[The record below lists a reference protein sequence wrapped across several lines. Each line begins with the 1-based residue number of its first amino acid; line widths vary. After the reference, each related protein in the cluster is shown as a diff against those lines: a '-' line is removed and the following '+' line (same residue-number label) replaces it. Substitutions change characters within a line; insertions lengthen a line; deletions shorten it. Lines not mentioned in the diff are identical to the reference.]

1 MNQNMVQMKRLITL
15 YIILSSTFC
24 AYSQDVEKTI
34 TLEGVTVK
42 AAKVV
47 NKADGMI
54 IYPTDAQKQ
63 ASNNGYNILEKLT
76 LANLRI
82 DNISHSIT
90 AIDNR
95 GGVQI
100 RINGIVVG
108 KSEMLALNP
117 KDIAKI
123 VFINNPGVR
132 YGDGIAYVIDIVTRR
147 NESGYTVGTDLTSA
161 LTTLQGDGMVYGKW
175 NKGKSELSLSYDI
188 SGYRTKGEKSK
199 QSAEYTLT
207 DGSIYTIER
216 KDVES
221 LRKSIAHDAKLT
233 YNWADSTATVF
244 QASLSGTFSNTP
256 DNYNIKDI
264 ADGTRQ
270 YKATSRA
277 KDKSYSPILD
287 LYFFRQ
293 ITPRQSITA
302 NAVGTYISTQTSS
315 FYDEGTPYKYDVDG
329 KTASLLTEVVY
340 ENRLKPFTLST
351 GLNNSYK
358 YIKNDYLGDASSL
371 TKTNNNRLY
380 AFAEIKGIL
389 QPFSYTLGLGASY
402 IHYTQNGHRYNFWTF
417 HPKAS
422 LTYRINNSM
431 QLSYTYQMQDK
442 VSRIAMT
449 SDAIVRTNSMEW
461 TVGNPDL
468 KPSHDMEHRL
478 QFSYNNNRLQT
489 FVEGYY
495 KQCLKPNMAH
505 YERTDDNQFIYTQIN
520 QKEIDALNIMAY
532 ASYWLLP
539 EKLQI
544 AANGGIYRCFNF
556 GYDYTHCYTSWFYA
570 SSITAYLGNFT
581 LQGYVDNGNR
591 FLEGESKGY
600 NGAYSV
606 LKASYTW
613 RDWQFSLSWANPFMS
628 NYKSYENE
636 LLNRNLYKHT
646 IGYSKANSNMISLN
660 ISWRLSRGSKHKSAE
675 KTINLRDTDNGIIK

>member
-1 MNQNMVQMKRLITL
+1 MKRLVTL
-15 YIILSSTFC
+15 SIILSSTFC
-24 AYSQDVEKTI
+24 AYAQDVEKTI
-34 TLEGVTVK
+34 TLDEVTVK
-42 AAKVV
+42 VAKVV

-63 ASNNGYNILEKLT
+63 ASNNGYSILEKLT
-76 LANLRI
+76 LANLRV

-108 KSEMLALNP
+108 KQEMLALNP
-117 KDIAKI
+117 KDITKI
-123 VFINNPGVR
+123 DFINNPGVR

-147 NESGYTVGTDLTSA
+147 NESGYTIGTDLASA

-175 NKGKSELSLSYDI
+175 NRGKSEWSLSYGV
-188 SGYRTKGEKSK
+188 SGYKTKGSKSK
-199 QSAEYTLT
+199 QLAEYTLT

-216 KDVES
+216 NDVES
-221 LRKSIAHDAKLT
+221 LRKSISHDAKLT

-244 QASLSGTFSNTP
+244 QASLSGAFNNAP
-256 DNYNIKDI
+256 DNYTVKDI
-264 ADGTRQ
+264 TDGTRQ
-270 YKATSRA
+270 YRATSRA
-277 KDKSYSPILD
+277 KDKSLSPVLD
-287 LYFFRQ
+287 IYFFRQ
-293 ITPRQSITA
+293 LTPRQSITA

-315 FYDEGTPYKYDVDG
+315 YYDEGTPYQYDVDG
-329 KTASLLTEVVY
+329 KTASLLTEIIY
-340 ENRLKPFTLST
+340 ENRLKPFTFST

-358 YIKNDYLGDASSL
+358 YIKNDYLGDASAL

-380 AFAEIKGIL
+380 AFAEIKGMF
-389 QPFSYTLGLGASY
+389 QPFSYTLGVGTSY

-422 LTYRINNSM
+422 LTYQINNSM

-449 SDAIVRTNSMEW
+449 SDAMVRINSMEW

-520 QKEIDALNIMAY
+520 QKDIDVLDVYAY

-570 SSITAYLGNFT
+570 GSITAYLGHFT
-581 LQGYVDNGNR
+581 LQGYIDNGNR

-600 NGAYSV
+600 NEAYSV

-613 RDWQFSLSWANPFMS
+613 RDLQFSLSWAKPFDS
-628 NYKSYENE
+628 NHKSYENE

-646 IGYSKANSNMISLN
+646 IGYSKDSGNLVTLN

-675 KTINLRDTDNGIIK
+675 KKINLHDTDNGIMK

>member
-1 MNQNMVQMKRLITL
+1 MKRLVTL
-15 YIILSSTFC
+15 SIILSSTFC
-24 AYSQDVEKTI
+24 AYAQDVEKTI
-34 TLEGVTVK
+34 TLDEVTVK
-42 AAKVV
+42 VAKVV

-63 ASNNGYNILEKLT
+63 ASNNGYSILEKLT
-76 LANLRI
+76 LANLRV

-90 AIDNR
+90 AIENR

-108 KSEMLALNP
+108 KQEMLALNP
-117 KDIAKI
+117 KDITKI
-123 VFINNPGVR
+123 DFINNPGVR

-147 NESGYTVGTDLTSA
+147 NESGYTIGTDLASA

-175 NKGKSELSLSYDI
+175 NRGKSEWSLSYGV
-188 SGYRTKGEKSK
+188 SGYKTKGSKSK
-199 QSAEYTLT
+199 QLAEYTLT

-216 KDVES
+216 NDVES
-221 LRKSIAHDAKLT
+221 LRKSISHDAKLT

-244 QASLSGTFSNTP
+244 QASLSGAFNNAP
-256 DNYNIKDI
+256 DNYTVKDI
-264 ADGTRQ
+264 TDGTRQ
-270 YKATSRA
+270 YRATSRA
-277 KDKSYSPILD
+277 KDKSLSPVLD
-287 LYFFRQ
+287 IYFFRQ
-293 ITPRQSITA
+293 LTPCQSITA

-315 FYDEGTPYKYDVDG
+315 YYDEGTPYQYDVDG
-329 KTASLLTEVVY
+329 KTASLLTEIIY
-340 ENRLKPFTLST
+340 ENRLKPFTFST

-358 YIKNDYLGDASSL
+358 YIKNDYLGDASAL

-380 AFAEIKGIL
+380 AFAEIKGMF
-389 QPFSYTLGLGASY
+389 QPFSYTLGVGTSY

-422 LTYRINNSM
+422 LTYQINNSM

-449 SDAIVRTNSMEW
+449 SDAMVRINSMEW

-520 QKEIDALNIMAY
+520 QKDIDVLDVYAY

-570 SSITAYLGNFT
+570 GSITAYLGHFT
-581 LQGYVDNGNR
+581 LQGYIDNGNR

-600 NGAYSV
+600 NEAYSV

-613 RDWQFSLSWANPFMS
+613 RDLQFSLSWAKPFDS
-628 NYKSYENE
+628 NHKSYENE

-646 IGYSKANSNMISLN
+646 IGYSKDSGNLVTLN

-675 KTINLRDTDNGIIK
+675 KKINLHDTDNGIMK

>member
-1 MNQNMVQMKRLITL
+1 MKRLITFS
-15 YIILSSTFC
+15 IILFSTFC
-24 AYSQDVEKTI
+24 AYAQDVENTI
-34 TLEGVTVK
+34 TLNEVTVK

-47 NKADGMI
+47 NKTDGMI

-63 ASNNGYNILEKLT
+63 ASNNGYSILEKLT

-123 VFINNPGVR
+123 DFINNPGVR

-175 NKGKSELSLSYDI
+175 NKGKSELSLSYDV
-188 SGYRTKGEKSK
+188 SGYRTKGEKSR
-199 QSAEYTLT
+199 QTADYTLK
-207 DGSIYTIER
+207 DGRIYTIER
-216 KDVES
+216 NDVES
-221 LRKSIAHDAKLT
+221 LRKSISHDTKLT

-244 QASLSGTFSNTP
+244 QASLSGAFNNAP
-256 DNYNIKDI
+256 DNYTVKDI
-264 ADGTRQ
+264 VDGTRQ

-277 KDKSYSPILD
+277 KDKSYSPVLD
-287 LYFFRQ
+287 IYFFRQ
-293 ITPRQSITA
+293 LTPRQSITA

-315 FYDEGTPYKYDVDG
+315 FYDEGAPYKYDVDG
-329 KTASLLTEVVY
+329 KTASLLTEVIY
-340 ENRLKPFTLST
+340 ENRLKPFTFST
-351 GLNNSYK
+351 GLNYSYK
-358 YIKNDYLGDASSL
+358 HIKNDYLGDASSL

-380 AFAEIKGIL
+380 AFAEIKGML
-389 QPFSYTLGLGASY
+389 QPFSYTLGMGASF

-422 LTYRINNSM
+422 LTYQINNSM

-449 SDAIVRTNSMEW
+449 SDAMVRTNSMEW

-478 QFSYNNNRLQT
+478 RVSYNTSRLQT

-520 QKEIDALNIMAY
+520 QKEIDALDVYAY

-613 RDWQFSLSWANPFMS
+613 RDLQLSLSWANPFKS

-636 LLNRNLYKHT
+636 LLNRNIHKHT
-646 IGYSKANSNMISLN
+646 VGYSKANGNLISLN

-675 KTINLRDTDNGIIK
+675 KRINLRDTDNGIIK

>member
-1 MNQNMVQMKRLITL
+1 MKRLITFS
-15 YIILSSTFC
+15 IILFSTFC
-24 AYSQDVEKTI
+24 AYAQDVEKTI
-34 TLEGVTVK
+34 TLNEVTVK

-47 NKADGMI
+47 NKTDGMI
-54 IYPTDAQKQ
+54 IYPSDAQKQ
-63 ASNNGYNILEKLT
+63 ASNNGYSILEKLT

-117 KDIAKI
+117 KDIVKI
-123 VFINNPGVR
+123 DFINNPGVR

-147 NESGYTVGTDLTSA
+147 NESGYTIGTDLTSA

-175 NKGKSELSLSYDI
+175 NKGKSELSLSYDV
-188 SGYRTKGEKSK
+188 SGYRTKGEKNR
-199 QSAEYTLT
+199 QTADYTLK
-207 DGSIYTIER
+207 DGRIYTIER
-216 KDVES
+216 NDVES
-221 LRKSIAHDAKLT
+221 LRKSISHDAKLT

-244 QASLSGTFSNTP
+244 QASLSGAFNNTP
-256 DNYNIKDI
+256 DNYTVKDI
-264 ADGTRQ
+264 VDGTRQ

-277 KDKSYSPILD
+277 KDKSYSPVLD
-287 LYFFRQ
+287 IYFFRQ
-293 ITPRQSITA
+293 LTPRQSITA

-315 FYDEGTPYKYDVDG
+315 FYDEGAPYKYDVDG
-329 KTASLLTEVVY
+329 KTASLLTEVIY
-340 ENRLKPFTLST
+340 ENRLKPFTFST
-351 GLNNSYK
+351 GLNYSYK
-358 YIKNDYLGDASSL
+358 HIKNDYLGDASSL

-380 AFAEIKGIL
+380 AFAEIKGML
-389 QPFSYTLGLGASY
+389 QPFSYTLGMGASF

-422 LTYRINNSM
+422 LTYQINNSM

-449 SDAIVRTNSMEW
+449 SDAMVRTNSMEW

-468 KPSHDMEHRL
+468 KPSHDIEHRL
-478 QFSYNNNRLQT
+478 RVSYNTSRLQT

-520 QKEIDALNIMAY
+520 QKEIDVLDVYAY

-613 RDWQFSLSWANPFMS
+613 RDLQLSLSWANPFKS

-636 LLNRNLYKHT
+636 LLNRNIHKHT
-646 IGYSKANSNMISLN
+646 VGYSKANGNLIFLN

-675 KTINLRDTDNGIIK
+675 KRITLRDTDNGIIK

>member
-1 MNQNMVQMKRLITL
+1 MKRLITL
-15 YIILSSTFC
+15 SFILSSTFC
-24 AYSQDVEKTI
+24 AYAQAVEKTI
-34 TLEGVTVK
+34 MLDEVTVK

-63 ASNNGYNILEKLT
+63 SSNNGYSILEKLT

-108 KSEMLALNP
+108 KPEMLALNP
-117 KDIAKI
+117 KDISKI
-123 VFINNPGVR
+123 DFVNNPGVR

-147 NESGYTVGTDLTSA
+147 KGSGYTIGTDFTSA
-161 LTTLQGDGMVYGKW
+161 FTTLQGDGMVYGKW
-175 NKGKSELSLSYDI
+175 NKGKSELSLSYDV
-188 SGYRTKGEKSK
+188 SGYKTKGEKSN
-199 QSAEYTLT
+199 QLAEYTLK
-207 DGSIYTIER
+207 DGSVYTIER
-216 KDVES
+216 NDVES
-221 LRKSIAHDAKLT
+221 LRKSISHDVKLT

-244 QASLSGTFSNTP
+244 QTSLSGAFNNAP

-264 ADGTRQ
+264 VDGICQ
-270 YKATSRA
+270 YRATNRA
-277 KDKSYSPILD
+277 KDKCYSPVLD
-287 LYFFRQ
+287 IYFFRQ
-293 ITPRQSITA
+293 LSPRQSLTA

-315 FYDEGTPYKYDVDG
+315 YYDEGTPYKYNVDG
-329 KTASLLTEVVY
+329 KTASLLTEVIY

-351 GLNNSYK
+351 GLNYSYK
-358 YIKNDYLGDASSL
+358 HIKNDYSGDASSL

-380 AFAEIKGIL
+380 AFAEIKGML
-389 QPFSYTLGLGASY
+389 QPFSYTLGIGASL
-402 IHYTQNGHRYNFWTF
+402 IHYTQNGHRYDFWTF

-422 LTYRINNSM
+422 LTYQINNSL

-449 SDAIVRTNSMEW
+449 SDAMVRTNSMEW

-468 KPSHDMEHRL
+468 KPSHDIEHRL
-478 QFSYNNNRLQT
+478 RVSYNNSRLQT

-505 YERTDDNQFIYTQIN
+505 YERTDGNQFIYTQIN
-520 QKEIDALNIMAY
+520 QKEIDVLDVYAY

-544 AANGGIYRCFNF
+544 AANGGLYRCFNF

-570 SSITAYLGNFT
+570 SSITAYLGRFT

-606 LKASYTW
+606 LKAAYTW
-613 RDWQFSLSWANPFMS
+613 RDWQFSLSWANPFS
-628 NYKSYENE
+628 NNYKSYENE
-636 LLNRNLYKHT
+636 LLNSNLYKHAV
-646 IGYSKANSNMISLN
+646 GYSKANGNLISLN

-675 KTINLRDTDNGIIK
+675 KRINLRDTDNGIIK

>member
-1 MNQNMVQMKRLITL
+1 MKRLITFS
-15 YIILSSTFC
+15 IILFSTFC
-24 AYSQDVEKTI
+24 AYAQDVENTI
-34 TLEGVTVK
+34 TLNEVTVK

-47 NKADGMI
+47 NKTDGMI

-63 ASNNGYNILEKLT
+63 ASNNGYSILEKLT

-123 VFINNPGVR
+123 DFINNPGVR

-175 NKGKSELSLSYDI
+175 NKGKSELSLSYDV
-188 SGYRTKGEKSK
+188 SGYRTKGEKSR
-199 QSAEYTLT
+199 QTADYTLK
-207 DGSIYTIER
+207 DGRIYTIER
-216 KDVES
+216 NDVES
-221 LRKSIAHDAKLT
+221 LRKSISHDAKLT

-244 QASLSGTFSNTP
+244 QASLSGAFNNAP
-256 DNYNIKDI
+256 DNYTVKDI
-264 ADGTRQ
+264 VDGTRQ

-277 KDKSYSPILD
+277 KDKSYSPVLD
-287 LYFFRQ
+287 IYFFRQ
-293 ITPRQSITA
+293 LTPRQSITA

-315 FYDEGTPYKYDVDG
+315 FYDEGAPYKYDVDG
-329 KTASLLTEVVY
+329 KTASLLTEVIY
-340 ENRLKPFTLST
+340 ENRLKPFTFST
-351 GLNNSYK
+351 GLNYSHK
-358 YIKNDYLGDASSL
+358 HIKNDYSGDASSL

-380 AFAEIKGIL
+380 AFAEIKGML
-389 QPFSYTLGLGASY
+389 QPFSYTLGMGASF

-422 LTYRINNSM
+422 LTYQINNSM

-449 SDAIVRTNSMEW
+449 SDAMVRTNSMEW

-478 QFSYNNNRLQT
+478 RVSYNTSRLQT

-520 QKEIDALNIMAY
+520 QKEIDVLDVYAY

-613 RDWQFSLSWANPFMS
+613 HDLQFSLSWSNPFMS

-636 LLNRNLYKHT
+636 LLNRNIHKHT
-646 IGYSKANSNMISLN
+646 VGYSKANGNLISLN

-675 KTINLRDTDNGIIK
+675 KRINLRDTDNGIIK

>member
-1 MNQNMVQMKRLITL
+1 MKRLITFS
-15 YIILSSTFC
+15 IILFSTFC
-24 AYSQDVEKTI
+24 AYAQDVEKTI
-34 TLEGVTVK
+34 TLDEVTVK

-63 ASNNGYNILEKLT
+63 ASNNGYSILEKLT

-82 DNISHSIT
+82 DNVSHSIT

-123 VFINNPGVR
+123 DFINNPGVR

-147 NESGYTVGTDLTSA
+147 NESGYTIGTDLTSA
-161 LTTLQGDGMVYGKW
+161 LTTLQGDDMVYGKW
-175 NKGKSELSLSYDI
+175 NKGKSELSLSYDV
-188 SGYRTKGEKSK
+188 SGYRTKGEKSR
-199 QSAEYTLT
+199 QTADYTLK
-207 DGSIYTIER
+207 DGRIYTIER
-216 KDVES
+216 NDVES
-221 LRKSIAHDAKLT
+221 LRKSISHDAKLT

-244 QASLSGTFSNTP
+244 QASLSGAFNNAP
-256 DNYNIKDI
+256 DNYTVKDI
-264 ADGTRQ
+264 VDGTRQ

-277 KDKSYSPILD
+277 KDKSYSPVLD
-287 LYFFRQ
+287 IYFFRQ
-293 ITPRQSITA
+293 LTPRQSITA

-315 FYDEGTPYKYDVDG
+315 FYDEGAPYKYDVDG
-329 KTASLLTEVVY
+329 KTASLLTEVIY
-340 ENRLKPFTLST
+340 ENRLKPFTFST
-351 GLNNSYK
+351 GLNYSYK
-358 YIKNDYLGDASSL
+358 HIKNDYSGDASSL

-380 AFAEIKGIL
+380 AFAEIKGML
-389 QPFSYTLGLGASY
+389 QHFSYTLGTGASY

-422 LTYRINNSM
+422 LTYQINNSM
-431 QLSYTYQMQDK
+431 QLRYTYQMQDK

-449 SDAIVRTNSMEW
+449 SDAMVRTNSMEW

-468 KPSHDMEHRL
+468 KPSHDMEHCLRV
-478 QFSYNNNRLQT
+478 SYNTSRLQT

-520 QKEIDALNIMAY
+520 QKEIDVLDVYAY
-532 ASYWLLP
+532 ASYWVLP

-613 RDWQFSLSWANPFMS
+613 RDLQLSLSWANPFKS

-636 LLNRNLYKHT
+636 LLNRNIHKHT
-646 IGYSKANSNMISLN
+646 VGYSKANGNLISLN

-675 KTINLRDTDNGIIK
+675 KRINLRDTDNGIIK

>member
-1 MNQNMVQMKRLITL
+1 MKRLITFS
-15 YIILSSTFC
+15 IILFSTFC
-24 AYSQDVEKTI
+24 AYAQDVENTI
-34 TLEGVTVK
+34 TLNEVTVK

-47 NKADGMI
+47 NKTDGMI

-63 ASNNGYNILEKLT
+63 ASNNGYSILEKLT

-123 VFINNPGVR
+123 DFINNPGVR

-175 NKGKSELSLSYDI
+175 NKGKSELSLSYDV
-188 SGYRTKGEKSK
+188 SGYRTKGEKSR
-199 QSAEYTLT
+199 QTADYTLK
-207 DGSIYTIER
+207 DGRIYTIER
-216 KDVES
+216 NDVES
-221 LRKSIAHDAKLT
+221 LRKSISHDTKLT

-244 QASLSGTFSNTP
+244 QASLSGAFNNAP
-256 DNYNIKDI
+256 DNYTVKDI
-264 ADGTRQ
+264 VDGTRQ

-277 KDKSYSPILD
+277 KDKSYSPVLD
-287 LYFFRQ
+287 IYFFRQ
-293 ITPRQSITA
+293 LTPRQSITA

-315 FYDEGTPYKYDVDG
+315 FYDEGAPYKYDVDG
-329 KTASLLTEVVY
+329 KTASLLTEVIY
-340 ENRLKPFTLST
+340 ENRLKPFTFST
-351 GLNNSYK
+351 GLNYSYK
-358 YIKNDYLGDASSL
+358 HIKNDYLGDASSL

-380 AFAEIKGIL
+380 AFAEIKGML
-389 QPFSYTLGLGASY
+389 QPFSYTLGMGASF

-422 LTYRINNSM
+422 LTYQINNSM

-449 SDAIVRTNSMEW
+449 SDAMVRTNSMEW

-478 QFSYNNNRLQT
+478 RVSYNTSRLQT

-520 QKEIDALNIMAY
+520 QKEIDVLDVYAY

-613 RDWQFSLSWANPFMS
+613 HDLQFSLSWSNPFMS

-636 LLNRNLYKHT
+636 LLNRNIHKHT
-646 IGYSKANSNMISLN
+646 VGYSKANGNLISLN

-675 KTINLRDTDNGIIK
+675 KRINLRDTDNGIIK

>member
-1 MNQNMVQMKRLITL
+1 MKRLIIFS
-15 YIILSSTFC
+15 IILFSTFC
-24 AYSQDVEKTI
+24 AYAQDVEKTI
-34 TLEGVTVK
+34 TLDEVSVK

-63 ASNNGYNILEKLT
+63 ASNNGYSILEKLT

-95 GGVQI
+95 GRVQI

-108 KSEMLALNP
+108 KSEMLVLNP
-117 KDIAKI
+117 KDISKI
-123 VFINNPGVR
+123 DFINNPGVR

-147 NESGYTVGTDLTSA
+147 NESGYTVGTDITSA
-161 LTTLQGDGMVYGKW
+161 LTTLQGDDMVYGKW
-175 NKGKSELSLSYDI
+175 NKGKSELSFSYDV
-188 SGYRTKGEKSK
+188 SGYKTKGEKSM
-199 QSAEYTLT
+199 QTADYTLT
-207 DGSIYTIER
+207 DGNIYTIER
-216 KDVES
+216 NDVES
-221 LRKSIAHDAKLT
+221 LRKSISHNAKLT

-244 QASLSGTFSNTP
+244 QASLGGAFNNAP
-256 DNYNIKDI
+256 NNYTVKDI
-264 ADGTRQ
+264 VDGTRQ
-270 YKATSRA
+270 YRATNRE
-277 KDKSYSPILD
+277 KDKSYSPVLD
-287 LYFFRQ
+287 IYFFRQ
-293 ITPRQSITA
+293 LTPRQSFTA
-302 NAVGTYISTQTSS
+302 NAVATYISTQTGNY
-315 FYDEGTPYKYDVDG
+315 YDEGAPYQYDVDG
-329 KTASLLTEVVY
+329 KTTSLLAEAIY
-340 ENRLKPFTLST
+340 ENRLNPFTLST
-351 GLNNSYK
+351 GFNYSYK
-358 YIKNDYLGDASSL
+358 NIKNNYLGDASSL
-371 TKTNNNRLY
+371 TNTSNNRLY
-380 AFAEIKGIL
+380 AFGEIKGTL
-389 QPFSYTLGLGASY
+389 QQLRYTLGAGASY
-402 IHYTQNGHRYNFWTF
+402 LHYTQNGHRYNFWTF

-422 LTYRINNSM
+422 LTYQINNSM
-431 QLSYTYQMQDK
+431 QLSYTFGMQDK

-449 SDAIVRTNSMEW
+449 SDAMIRTNSMEW

-468 KPSHDMEHRL
+468 KPSHDMDHRL
-478 QFSYNNNRLQT
+478 HVSYNTSRLQT

-505 YERTDDNQFIYTQIN
+505 YERTDDNQFLYTQIN
-520 QKEIDALNIMAY
+520 QKEIDALDVYAY

-570 SSITAYLGNFT
+570 GSITAYLGHFT
-581 LQGYVDNGNR
+581 LQGYIDNGNR

-606 LKASYTW
+606 MKASYTW
-613 RDWQFSLSWANPFMS
+613 RNLQFSLSWANPFNN

-636 LLNRNLYKHT
+636 LLNRNIYKHT
-646 IGYSKANSNMISLN
+646 IGYSKASGNLISLN

-675 KTINLRDTDNGIIK
+675 KRINLRDTDNGIIK

>member
-1 MNQNMVQMKRLITL
+1 MKRLITFS
-15 YIILSSTFC
+15 IILFSTFC
-24 AYSQDVEKTI
+24 AYAQDVENTI
-34 TLEGVTVK
+34 TLNEVTVK

-47 NKADGMI
+47 NKTDGMI

-63 ASNNGYNILEKLT
+63 ASNNGYSILEKLT

-123 VFINNPGVR
+123 DFINNPGVR

-147 NESGYTVGTDLTSA
+147 NGSGYTIGTDLTSA

-175 NKGKSELSLSYDI
+175 NRGKSELSLSYDV
-188 SGYRTKGEKSK
+188 SGYRTKGEKNR
-199 QSAEYTLT
+199 QTADYTLK
-207 DGSIYTIER
+207 DGRIYTIER
-216 KDVES
+216 NDVES
-221 LRKSIAHDAKLT
+221 LRKSISHDAKLT
-233 YNWADSTATVF
+233 YNWSDSTATVF
-244 QASLSGTFSNTP
+244 QASLSGAFNNAP
-256 DNYNIKDI
+256 DNYTVKDI
-264 ADGTRQ
+264 VDGTRQ

-277 KDKSYSPILD
+277 KDKSYSPVLD
-287 LYFFRQ
+287 IYFFRQ
-293 ITPRQSITA
+293 LTSRQSITA

-315 FYDEGTPYKYDVDG
+315 FYDEGAPYKYDVDG
-329 KTASLLTEVVY
+329 KTASLLTEVIY
-340 ENRLKPFTLST
+340 ENRLKPFTFST
-351 GLNNSYK
+351 GLNYSHK
-358 YIKNDYLGDASSL
+358 HIKNDYSGDASSL

-380 AFAEIKGIL
+380 AFAEIKGML
-389 QPFSYTLGLGASY
+389 QPFSYALGMGASF

-422 LTYRINNSM
+422 LTYQINNSM

-449 SDAIVRTNSMEW
+449 SDAMVRTNSMEW

-478 QFSYNNNRLQT
+478 RASYNTSRLQT

-520 QKEIDALNIMAY
+520 QKEIDVLDVYAY

-613 RDWQFSLSWANPFMS
+613 RDLQLSLSWANPFKS

-636 LLNRNLYKHT
+636 LLNRNIHKHT
-646 IGYSKANSNMISLN
+646 IGYSKANSNLISLN

-675 KTINLRDTDNGIIK
+675 KRINLRDTDNGIIK

>member
-1 MNQNMVQMKRLITL
+1 MKRFITL
-15 YIILSSTFC
+15 SIIFFSTFC
-24 AYSQDVEKTI
+24 AYAQDVENTI
-34 TLEGVTVK
+34 TLDEVTVK
-42 AAKVV
+42 ATKVV

-63 ASNNGYNILEKLT
+63 ASNNGYSVLEKLA
-76 LANLRI
+76 LPNLRI

-108 KSEMLALNP
+108 KQEMLALNP
-117 KDIAKI
+117 KDIVKI
-123 VFINNPGVR
+123 DFINNPGVR
-132 YGDGIAYVIDIVTRR
+132 YGDGIAYVIDILTRR
-147 NESGYTVGTDLTSA
+147 NESGYTIGTDLTSA

-175 NKGKSELSLSYDI
+175 NKGKSELSFSYDV
-188 SGYRTKGEKSK
+188 SGYKTKGEKST

-207 DGSIYTIER
+207 NGSIYTIER
-216 KDVES
+216 NDVES
-221 LRKSIAHDAKLT
+221 LRKSISHDAKLT

-244 QASLSGTFSNTP
+244 QASLSGAFNNAP

-264 ADGTRQ
+264 VDGTRQ
-270 YKATSRA
+270 YRATSRA
-277 KDKSYSPILD
+277 KDKSSSPVLD

-293 ITPRQSITA
+293 LTPRQSVTA
-302 NAVGTYISTQTSS
+302 NAVGTYISTNTSS
-315 FYDEGTPYKYDVDG
+315 YYDEGTPYKYDVDG
-329 KTASLLTEVVY
+329 KTASLLTEVIY
-340 ENRLKPFTLST
+340 ENRLKPFTLSA
-351 GLNNSYK
+351 GLKDSYK

-380 AFAEIKGIL
+380 AFTEIKGML
-389 QPFSYTLGLGASY
+389 QPFSYTLGTGASY

-422 LTYRINNSM
+422 LTYLINNNM
-431 QLSYTYQMQDK
+431 QLNYTYQMQDK

-449 SDAIVRTNSMEW
+449 SDAMVRTNSMEW

-489 FVEGYY
+489 FVDGYF

-505 YERTDDNQFIYTQIN
+505 YEWTDDNQFIYTQIN
-520 QKEIDALNIMAY
+520 QKEIDALNVMAY
-532 ASYWLLP
+532 VSYWLLP
-539 EKLQI
+539 EKLQV
-544 AANGGIYRCFNF
+544 AANGGIFRCFNF

-570 SSITAYLGNFT
+570 ASITAYLGKLT
-581 LQGYVDNGNR
+581 LQGYIDNGNR

-606 LKASYTW
+606 LKASYSW
-613 RDWQFSLSWANPFMS
+613 RDLQLSLSWANPFKS

-636 LLNRNLYKHT
+636 LLNRNIYKHT
-646 IGYSKANSNMISLN
+646 VGYSDANSNLLSLN

-675 KTINLRDTDNGIIK
+675 KKINLRDTDNGIIK

>member
-1 MNQNMVQMKRLITL
+1 MKRLITFS
-15 YIILSSTFC
+15 IILFSTFC
-24 AYSQDVEKTI
+24 AYAQDVEKTI
-34 TLEGVTVK
+34 TLDEVTVK

-47 NKADGMI
+47 NKTDGMI

-63 ASNNGYNILEKLT
+63 ASNNGYSILEKLT

-123 VFINNPGVR
+123 DFINNPGVR

-147 NESGYTVGTDLTSA
+147 NGSGYTIGTDLTSA
-161 LTTLQGDGMVYGKW
+161 LTTLQGDDMVYGKW
-175 NKGKSELSLSYDI
+175 NKGKSELSLSYDV
-188 SGYRTKGEKSK
+188 SGYRTKGEKNR
-199 QSAEYTLT
+199 QTADYTLK
-207 DGSIYTIER
+207 DGRIYTIER
-216 KDVES
+216 NDVES
-221 LRKSIAHDAKLT
+221 LRKSISHDAKLT
-233 YNWADSTATVF
+233 YNWSDSTATVF
-244 QASLSGTFSNTP
+244 QASLSGAFNNAP
-256 DNYNIKDI
+256 DNYTVKDI
-264 ADGTRQ
+264 VDGTRQ

-277 KDKSYSPILD
+277 KDKSYSPVLD
-287 LYFFRQ
+287 IYFFRQ
-293 ITPRQSITA
+293 LTSRQSITA

-315 FYDEGTPYKYDVDG
+315 FYDEGAPYKYDVDG
-329 KTASLLTEVVY
+329 KTASLLTEVIY
-340 ENRLKPFTLST
+340 ENRLKPFTFST
-351 GLNNSYK
+351 GLNYSHK
-358 YIKNDYLGDASSL
+358 HIKNDYSGDASSL

-380 AFAEIKGIL
+380 AFAEIKGML
-389 QPFSYTLGLGASY
+389 QPFSYALGMGASF

-422 LTYRINNSM
+422 LTYQINNSM

-449 SDAIVRTNSMEW
+449 SDAMVRTNSMEW

-478 QFSYNNNRLQT
+478 RASYNTSRLQT

-520 QKEIDALNIMAY
+520 QKEIDVLDVYAY

-570 SSITAYLGNFT
+570 SSITAYHGNFT

-613 RDWQFSLSWANPFMS
+613 RDLQLSLSWANPFKS

-636 LLNRNLYKHT
+636 LLNRNIHKHT
-646 IGYSKANSNMISLN
+646 IGYSKANSNLISLN

-675 KTINLRDTDNGIIK
+675 KRINLRDTDNGIIK

>member
-1 MNQNMVQMKRLITL
+1 MKRLITL
-15 YIILSSTFC
+15 SFILSSTFC
-24 AYSQDVEKTI
+24 AYAQDVEKTI
-34 TLEGVTVK
+34 MLDEVTVK

-63 ASNNGYNILEKLT
+63 SSNNGYSILEKLT

-95 GGVQI
+95 GEVQI

-108 KSEMLALNP
+108 KPEMLALNP
-117 KDIAKI
+117 KDISKI
-123 VFINNPGVR
+123 DFVNNPGVR

-147 NESGYTVGTDLTSA
+147 KGSGYTIGTDFTSA
-161 LTTLQGDGMVYGKW
+161 FTTLQGDGMVYGKW
-175 NKGKSELSLSYDI
+175 NKGKSELSLSYDV
-188 SGYRTKGEKSK
+188 SGYKTKGEKSN
-199 QSAEYTLT
+199 QLAEYTLK
-207 DGSIYTIER
+207 DGSVYTIER
-216 KDVES
+216 NDVES
-221 LRKSIAHDAKLT
+221 LRKSISHDVKLT

-244 QASLSGTFSNTP
+244 QTSLSGDFNNAP

-264 ADGTRQ
+264 VDGIRQ
-270 YKATSRA
+270 YRATSRA
-277 KDKSYSPILD
+277 KDKSYSPVLD
-287 LYFFRQ
+287 IYFFRQ
-293 ITPRQSITA
+293 LSPRQSLTA

-315 FYDEGTPYKYDVDG
+315 YYDEGTPYKYNVDG
-329 KTASLLTEVVY
+329 KTVSLLTEVIY

-351 GLNNSYK
+351 GLNYSYK
-358 YIKNDYLGDASSL
+358 HIKNDYSGDASSL

-380 AFAEIKGIL
+380 AFAEIKGML
-389 QPFSYTLGLGASY
+389 QPFSYTLGIGASL
-402 IHYTQNGHRYNFWTF
+402 IHYTQNGHRYDFWTF

-422 LTYRINNSM
+422 LTYQINNSL
-431 QLSYTYQMQDK
+431 QLSYTYQMQNK

-449 SDAIVRTNSMEW
+449 SDAMVRINSMEW

-468 KPSHDMEHRL
+468 KPSHDIEHRL
-478 QFSYNNNRLQT
+478 RVSYNNSRLQT

-505 YERTDDNQFIYTQIN
+505 YERTDGNQFIYTQIN
-520 QKEIDALNIMAY
+520 QKEIDVLDVYAY

-570 SSITAYLGNFT
+570 SSITAYLGHFT

-606 LKASYTW
+606 LKAAYTW
-613 RDWQFSLSWANPFMS
+613 RDWQFSLSWANPFS
-628 NYKSYENE
+628 NNYKSYENE
-636 LLNRNLYKHT
+636 LLNSNLYKHT
-646 IGYSKANSNMISLN
+646 VGYSKANGNLISLN

-675 KTINLRDTDNGIIK
+675 KRINLRDTDNGIIK

>member
-1 MNQNMVQMKRLITL
+1 MKRLITFS
-15 YIILSSTFC
+15 IILFSTFC
-24 AYSQDVEKTI
+24 AYAQDVENTI
-34 TLEGVTVK
+34 TLNEVTVK

-47 NKADGMI
+47 NKTDGMI

-63 ASNNGYNILEKLT
+63 ASNNGYSILEKLT

-123 VFINNPGVR
+123 DFINNPGVR

-175 NKGKSELSLSYDI
+175 NKGKSELSLSYDV
-188 SGYRTKGEKSK
+188 SGYRTKGEKSR
-199 QSAEYTLT
+199 QTADYTLK
-207 DGSIYTIER
+207 DGRIYTIER
-216 KDVES
+216 NDVES
-221 LRKSIAHDAKLT
+221 LRKSISHDTKLT

-244 QASLSGTFSNTP
+244 QASLSGAFNNAP
-256 DNYNIKDI
+256 DNYTVKDI
-264 ADGTRQ
+264 VDGTRQ

-277 KDKSYSPILD
+277 KDKSYSPVLD
-287 LYFFRQ
+287 IYFFRQ
-293 ITPRQSITA
+293 LTPRQSITA

-315 FYDEGTPYKYDVDG
+315 FYDEGAPYKYDVDG
-329 KTASLLTEVVY
+329 KTASLLTEVIY
-340 ENRLKPFTLST
+340 ENRLKPFTFST
-351 GLNNSYK
+351 GLNYSYK
-358 YIKNDYLGDASSL
+358 HIKNDYLGDASSL

-380 AFAEIKGIL
+380 AFAEIKGML
-389 QPFSYTLGLGASY
+389 QPFSYTLGMGASF

-422 LTYRINNSM
+422 LTYQINNSM

-449 SDAIVRTNSMEW
+449 SDAMVRTNSMEW

-478 QFSYNNNRLQT
+478 RVSYNTSRLQT

-520 QKEIDALNIMAY
+520 QKEIDVLDVYAY

-600 NGAYSV
+600 NGSYSV

-613 RDWQFSLSWANPFMS
+613 HDLQFSLSWANPFDS
-628 NYKSYENE
+628 NHKSYENE

-646 IGYSKANSNMISLN
+646 IGYSKDSGNLVTLN
-660 ISWRLSRGSKHKSAE
+660 VSWRLSRGNKHKSAE
-675 KTINLRDTDNGIIK
+675 KRITLRDTDNGIIK

>member
-1 MNQNMVQMKRLITL
+1 MKRLITL
-15 YIILSSTFC
+15 SFILSSTFC
-24 AYSQDVEKTI
+24 AYAQDVEKTI
-34 TLEGVTVK
+34 MLDEVTVK

-63 ASNNGYNILEKLT
+63 SSNNGYSILEKLT

-95 GGVQI
+95 GEVQI

-108 KSEMLALNP
+108 KPEMLALNP
-117 KDIAKI
+117 KDISKI
-123 VFINNPGVR
+123 DFVNNPGVR

-147 NESGYTVGTDLTSA
+147 KGSGYTIGTDFTSA
-161 LTTLQGDGMVYGKW
+161 FTTLQGDGMVYGKW
-175 NKGKSELSLSYDI
+175 NKGKSELSLSYDV
-188 SGYRTKGEKSK
+188 SGYKTKGEKSN
-199 QSAEYTLT
+199 QLAEYTLK
-207 DGSIYTIER
+207 DGSVYTIER
-216 KDVES
+216 NDVES
-221 LRKSIAHDAKLT
+221 LRKSISHDVKLT

-244 QASLSGTFSNTP
+244 QTSLSGDFNNAP

-264 ADGTRQ
+264 VDGIRQ
-270 YKATSRA
+270 YRATNRA
-277 KDKSYSPILD
+277 KDKSYSPVLD
-287 LYFFRQ
+287 IYFFRQ
-293 ITPRQSITA
+293 LSPRQSLTA

-315 FYDEGTPYKYDVDG
+315 YYDEGTPYKYNVDG
-329 KTASLLTEVVY
+329 KTVSLLTEVIY

-351 GLNNSYK
+351 GLNYSYK
-358 YIKNDYLGDASSL
+358 HIKNDYSGDASSL

-380 AFAEIKGIL
+380 AFAEIKGML
-389 QPFSYTLGLGASY
+389 QPFSYTLGIGASF

-422 LTYRINNSM
+422 LTYQINNNM

-449 SDAIVRTNSMEW
+449 SDAMVRINSMEW

-468 KPSHDMEHRL
+468 KPSHDIEHRL
-478 QFSYNNNRLQT
+478 RVSYNNSRLQT

-505 YERTDDNQFIYTQIN
+505 YERTDGNQFIYTQIN
-520 QKEIDALNIMAY
+520 QKEIDVLDVYAY

-544 AANGGIYRCFNF
+544 AANGGLYRCFNF

-570 SSITAYLGNFT
+570 SSITAYLGHFT

-606 LKASYTW
+606 LKAAYTW
-613 RDWQFSLSWANPFMS
+613 RDWQFSLSWANPFNN

-636 LLNRNLYKHT
+636 LLNSNLYKHT
-646 IGYSKANSNMISLN
+646 VGYSKANGNLISLN

-675 KTINLRDTDNGIIK
+675 KRINLRDTDNGIIKCDF

>member
-1 MNQNMVQMKRLITL
+1 MKRLITFS
-15 YIILSSTFC
+15 IILFSTFC
-24 AYSQDVEKTI
+24 AYAQDVEKTI
-34 TLEGVTVK
+34 TLNEVTVK
-42 AAKVV
+42 ATKVV

-63 ASNNGYNILEKLT
+63 ASNNGYSILEKLT

-123 VFINNPGVR
+123 DFINNPGVR

-147 NESGYTVGTDLTSA
+147 NESGYTIGTDLTSA
-161 LTTLQGDGMVYGKW
+161 LTTLQGDDMVYGKW
-175 NKGKSELSLSYDI
+175 NKGKSELSFSYDV
-188 SGYRTKGEKSK
+188 SGYKTKGEKSR
-199 QSAEYTLT
+199 QTADYTLK
-207 DGSIYTIER
+207 DGRIYTIER
-216 KDVES
+216 NDVES
-221 LRKSIAHDAKLT
+221 LRKSISHDAKLT

-244 QASLSGTFSNTP
+244 QASLSGAFNNAP
-256 DNYNIKDI
+256 DNYTVKDI
-264 ADGTRQ
+264 VDGTCQ

-277 KDKSYSPILD
+277 KDKSYSPVLD
-287 LYFFRQ
+287 IYFFRQ
-293 ITPRQSITA
+293 LTPRQSLTA
-302 NAVGTYISTQTSS
+302 NAVATYISTQTSS
-315 FYDEGTPYKYDVDG
+315 YYDEGAPYKYNVDG
-329 KTASLLTEVVY
+329 KTASLLTEVIY
-340 ENRLKPFTLST
+340 ENRLKPFTFST

-380 AFAEIKGIL
+380 AFAEIKGML
-389 QPFSYTLGLGASY
+389 QHFSYTLGTGASY

-422 LTYRINNSM
+422 LTYQINNSM
-431 QLSYTYQMQDK
+431 QLRYTYQMQDK

-449 SDAIVRTNSMEW
+449 SDAMVRTNSMEW

-468 KPSHDMEHRL
+468 KPSHDMEHCLRV
-478 QFSYNNNRLQT
+478 SYNTSRLQT

-520 QKEIDALNIMAY
+520 QKEIDVLDVYAY

-613 RDWQFSLSWANPFMS
+613 RDLQLSLSWANPFKS

-636 LLNRNLYKHT
+636 LLNRNIHKHT
-646 IGYSKANSNMISLN
+646 VGYSKANGNLISLN

-675 KTINLRDTDNGIIK
+675 KRINLRDTDNGIIK